1 LLREGTQNWV
11 TDNSIF
17 ANGSGIWNMQG
28 ANQLIQAPWLTS
40 AVGGPS
46 NVTIT
51 GSFHGKA
58 NTTYE
63 LDFYDN
69 PNLVYYRD
77 EGMTYLGAIAV
88 TTDAQGNATF
98 VANLPKS
105 VQAGHTITAQLE
117 GTEGSS
123 QFSNYVTFV
132 KNQQPVPPPHGQKS
146 VGAPVGVSQ
155 SIGGLLTQG
164 SVQHAVNASFQTLR
178 ASGAGVS
185 SLTSQLT
192 PFSLDRGAVKQD
204 VTPLQ
209 TRHTRG
215 VEDAPGEALNAM

>member
-1 LLREGTQNWV
+1 V
-11 TDNSIF
+11 TENSIF
-17 ANGSGIWNMQG
+17 ANDEGITLMQG

-51 GSFHGKA
+51 GSFHGKP

-69 PNLVYYRD
+69 PNLVYYLD

-105 VQAGHTITAQLE
+105 VQAGHTITAQLD

-123 QFSNYVTFV
+123 GFSNPVTFV
-132 KNQQPVPPPHGQKS
+132 KNQQPVPPPQPRGP
-146 VGAPVGVSQ
+146 VGAPVGV
-155 SIGGLLTQG
+155 GLTD
-164 SVQHAVNASFQTLR
+164 AVFQTLQ
-178 ASGAGVS
+178 AQPDGVS
-185 SLTSQLT
+185 SLAWPLT
-192 PFSLDRGAVKQD
+192 HFTQGTAETKPDATHRDAGIGGSLDAV
-204 VTPLQ
+204 L
-209 TRHTRG
+209 
-215 VEDAPGEALNAM
+215 DAVWADLAALVHARKTELLW

>member
-1 LLREGTQNWV
+1 AQLE
-11 TDNSIF
+11 S
-17 ANGSGIWNMQG
+17 SG
-28 ANQLIQAPWLTS
+28 
-40 AVGGPS
+40 GGGDGRIR
-46 NVTIT
+46 IT
-51 GSFHGKA
+51 GRFHGKA

-105 VQAGHTITAQLE
+105 VQSGHTITAQLE

-132 KNQQPVPPPHGQKS
+132 KNQQPAPPPQPRGP
-146 VGAPVGVSQ
+146 VGAPVGVGLPDG
-155 SIGGLLTQG
+155 GGLVLGPGQRLTD
-164 SVQHAVNASFQTLR
+164 AVFQTLQAQR
-178 ASGAGVS
+178 DGVS
-185 SLTSQLT
+185 SLTSPLT
-192 PFSLDRGAVKQD
+192 LFTPGQVEAKQD
-204 VTPLQ
+204 ATHGYVG
-209 TRHTRG
+209 TRASLGR
-215 VEDAPGEALNAM
+215 VSDAVWTDFAALVR